1 MLFSAFCGL
10 LVTVSYHLSWQSSDP
25 SVFMFFIQ
33 CRLFPKFLHQNL
45 EESAADP
52 LPKKMKDSVRGSCSV
67 TRLECT
73 GPILASC
80 NLHLLSSSDSSSSAS
95 GVSGTPD
102 GVSPYLSDGFR
113 LCHQAGVR
121 WPNLGLLQPPPP
133 GFKHSSSSAS
143 GVSGTTGPSGSSISF
158 WKYGSS

>member
-102 GVSPYLSDGFR
+102 GFR

-143 GVSGTTGPSGSSISF
+143 GVSGTTGIRNTAGP
-158 WKYGSS
+158 